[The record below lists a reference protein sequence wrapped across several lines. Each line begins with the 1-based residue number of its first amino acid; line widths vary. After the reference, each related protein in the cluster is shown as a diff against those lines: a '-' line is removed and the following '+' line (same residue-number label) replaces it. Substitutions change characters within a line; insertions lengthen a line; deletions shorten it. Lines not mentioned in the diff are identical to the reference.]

1 MNRFCSAPIRY
12 PSLRLFRHHHKM
24 ATEPSLPVPD
34 WDLSQTFTDE
44 ELEAIDAIC
53 RSATYTSSSSSSLA
67 SPMKKRHV
75 DECTDNHDSTV
86 SRPGTRRRLP
96 ESLFTFRKE
105 LHATPSLAPCS
116 RSRFHSR
123 NYTAHTSPYQEMKF
137 GGRIVY
143 SRTAEEVEKAAVEL
157 LQFIEAKK
165 RKEGECI
172 LGLDI
177 EWRPTFRRGVA
188 PGKAAVMQICGD
200 NNSCHVMHIIHSGIP
215 KNLQLLLEDPTS
227 VKVGI
232 GIAGDMTKVFKDHDV
247 SINSLG
253 DLSSL
258 ANLKLGGIRKAW
270 SMASLTEQLMCRQE
284 APFELLITQVNG
296 AGRIWN
302 FTQGENIEDNLPK
315 PKRIRLGNWEVKV
328 LSQEQLKYAATD
340 AYASWYLY
348 QALKSLPDAVVPKSE
363 ETCPEKI

>member
-1 MNRFCSAPIRY
+1 
-12 PSLRLFRHHHKM
+12 M

-34 WDLSQTFTDE
+34 WYLSQTFTDE

-53 RSATYTSSSSSSLA
+53 RSATYTSSSSSSSLA

-215 KNLQLLLEDPTS
+215 KILQLLLEDPTS

-270 SMASLTEQLMCRQE
+270 SMASLTEQLMCRQ
-284 APFELLITQVNG
+284 
-296 AGRIWN
+296 
-302 FTQGENIEDNLPK
+302 LPK

-348 QALKSLPDAVVPKSE
+348 QVLKSLPDAVVPKSE

>member
-1 MNRFCSAPIRY
+1 
-12 PSLRLFRHHHKM
+12 M

-34 WDLSQTFTDE
+34 WDLSRTFTDE

-53 RSATYTSSSSSSLA
+53 RSATHTSSSSA

-75 DECTDNHDSTV
+75 DECADYHDSIV
-86 SRPGTRRRLP
+86 SRPGIRRRLP

-105 LHATPSLAPCS
+105 LQASSSSLTPCS
-116 RSRFHSR
+116 RSRFHYR

-177 EWRPTFRRGVA
+177 EWRPTFRRVNLLNFEGVA

-247 SINSLG
+247 SIKSLG

-270 SMASLTEQLMCRQE
+270 SMANLTERLMCRQ
-284 APFELLITQVNG
+284 LS
-296 AGRIWN
+296 
-302 FTQGENIEDNLPK
+302 K
-315 PKRIRLGNWEVKV
+315 PNRIRLGNWEVKV
-328 LSQEQLKYAATD
+328 LSPEQLKYAATD

-348 QALKSLPDAVVPKSE
+348 QVLKSLPDAVVPKSE